1 MLLDA
6 RPPDQYCFDDGEL
19 ERYTGR
25 ISEMVKSATRLS
37 SSDSQILQ
45 SQSCTE
51 ARNRQCR
58 PGSKAIEELGAMLMA
73 RIQGLSGH

>member
-1 MLLDA
+1 MLPDS

-25 ISEMVKSATRLS
+25 ISEMIKSAKGLS
-37 SSDSQILQ
+37 SESQILQ
-45 SQSCTE
+45 SQSSTE

-73 RIQGLSGH
+73 CIQGLSGR

>member
-25 ISEMVKSATRLS
+25 ISEMIKSAKRLS
-37 SSDSQILQ
+37 CSESQILQ
-45 SQSCTE
+45 SQSCME

-58 PGSKAIEELGAMLMA
+58 PGSKVIEEPGAMLMA
-73 RIQGLSGH
+73 CIQGLSGR